1 MMEEYE
7 TRLWRTFIVAIAVV
21 VIAITFAVAAYNM
34 VSVIYC
40 GNYFP
45 TTTIVSPKR

>member
-1 MMEEYE
+1 MEEHE
-7 TRLWRTFIVAIAVV
+7 TRLWRTFIMAMAVV
-21 VIAITFAVAAYNM
+21 VIAITFAITAYNI
-34 VSVIYC
+34 VSVVYC

>member
-1 MMEEYE
+1 MEEYE
-7 TRLWRTFIVAIAVV
+7 TRLWRTLIWAMATVI
-21 VIAITFAVAAYNM
+21 IAITFAVAAYNI

-45 TTTIVSPKR
+45 TTAIVSPKR